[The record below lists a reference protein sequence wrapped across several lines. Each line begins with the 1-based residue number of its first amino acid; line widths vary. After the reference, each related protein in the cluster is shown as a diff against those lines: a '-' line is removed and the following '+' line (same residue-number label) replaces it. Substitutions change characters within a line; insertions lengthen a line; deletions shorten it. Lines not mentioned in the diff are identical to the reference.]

1 MPLIGFRSSPGKP
14 MLKLIA
20 ALLVHL
26 CLMASAMAA
35 EMAPLAPPGDAARG
49 RAIVVDRQKGFCLL
63 CHSGPFPEQRFM
75 GNLAPDLAGAGQRY
89 TTGELRLRIAHP
101 QKVLPNTIMPAY
113 FETEGLTRVAK
124 AFQGKPIL
132 DAQQIEDV
140 VAFLATLKES
150 TP

>member
-1 MPLIGFRSSPGKP
+1 
-14 MLKLIA
+14 
-20 ALLVHL
+20 
-26 CLMASAMAA
+26 
-35 EMAPLAPPGDAARG
+35 
-49 RAIVVDRQKGFCLL
+49 
-63 CHSGPFPEQRFM
+63 M

>member
-1 MPLIGFRSSPGKP
+1 MARVISVLVMSLPL
-14 MLKLIA
+14 LTHA
-20 ALLVHL
+20 
-26 CLMASAMAA
+26 MAS
-35 EMAPLAPPGDAARG
+35 ELAPLGPLGDATRG

-75 GNLAPDLAGAGQRY
+75 GNLAPDLEGAGQRY
-89 TTGELRLRIAHP
+89 TTGELRLRIATP

-113 FETEGLTRVAK
+113 FETDGLYRVAK
-124 AFQGKPIL
+124 PFQGKPIL

-140 VAFLATLKES
+140 VAFLATLKGG